1 MKRSAFFLIFADGNQ
16 EQMLAY
22 LQGKLTMKSP
32 AMVHLET
39 NGVGYELHISLNTY
53 TAIQA
58 LSEVRLHTYLQIKED
73 AHVLFGFFDAAEKEM
88 FITLISVSGVGAS
101 TARMMLS
108 SLRPVEIAEAI
119 ASGNLRMLEGIK
131 GIGKKTAER
140 LVVELRD
147 KVKKISVDVAGLPKS
162 VASSLQEDALQA
174 LTALGIGRAQAEQAL
189 RKITTEPGH
198 ENLPLEEIIKKALKA
213 I

>member
-1 MKRSAFFLIFADGNQ
+1 
-16 EQMLAY
+16 
-22 LQGKLTMKSP
+22 
-32 AMVHLET
+32 
-39 NGVGYELHISLNTY
+39 
-53 TAIQA
+53 
-58 LSEVRLHTYLQIKED
+58 LQIKED

-108 SLRPVEIAEAI
+108 SLRPAEIADAI
-119 ASGNLRMLEGIK
+119 ASGNLRMLEAIK

-147 KVKKISVDVAGLPKS
+147 KVKKVSVDMAGIPKT
-162 VASSLQEDALQA
+162 AANSLQEDALQA
-174 LTALGIGRAQAEQAL
+174 LTALGIGRNQAEQAL
-189 RKITTEPGH
+189 RKIITEPGH